1 MSMYNAHYNINGEG
15 VKVQFTPVIN
25 TAKKHFVFDIMLRFD
40 EIQRA
45 GLKDLRKSNDIDIT
59 IENELEQ
66 NMFNL
71 IADPKNRSFNF
82 KKFYFRGAN
91 IEDKL
96 FEEIDKFKSM
106 LDIDKICIYVH
117 TTKSGL
123 EMESGKRLREYLP
136 FSKEDSPIIYRYH
149 NDFKDKAVA
158 YVHLIGIQSEKEN

>member
-1 MSMYNAHYNINGEG
+1 MYKAIYNSDGESIEA
-15 VKVQFTPVIN
+15 QFTPIIN
-25 TAKKHFVFDIMLRFD
+25 TAKKYFLFDIMLRFD

-96 FEEIDKFKSM
+96 FEEIDKFLRL
-106 LDIDKICIYVH
+106 LDFDKICIYVH

-123 EMESGKRLREYLP
+123 EMESGKRLRDYLP
-136 FSKEDSPIIYRYH
+136 FSKEDSPIIYSY
-149 NDFKDKAVA
+149 NQQFKDKAVA